1 MDNSLLAVR
10 IINHKYIVVE
20 RSVFRMNDVKK
31 KVEQKIICLNQG
43 SGTAYERLDELLSS
57 GWVIKQIASG
67 SSADGAC
74 CFVWL
79 EREE

>member
-1 MDNSLLAVR
+1 MSD
-10 IINHKYIVVE
+10 E
-20 RSVFRMNDVKK
+20 KK
-31 KVEQKIICLNQG
+31 NKVEQKIICLNQG
-43 SGTAYERLDELLSS
+43 MGTAYERLDEMLSS

-67 SSADGAC
+67 SSADMAC

>member
-1 MDNSLLAVR
+1 MSDE
-10 IINHKYIVVE
+10 K
-20 RSVFRMNDVKK
+20 KK

-43 SGTAYERLDELLSS
+43 SGTAYERLDEMLSS

>member
-1 MDNSLLAVR
+1 MSDE
-10 IINHKYIVVE
+10 K
-20 RSVFRMNDVKK
+20 KK

-43 SGTAYERLDELLSS
+43 TGTAYERLDGMLSS
-57 GWVIKQIASG
+57 GWVIKQMASG

>member
-1 MDNSLLAVR
+1 MGDEL
-10 IINHKYIVVE
+10 
-20 RSVFRMNDVKK
+20 KK
-31 KVEQKIICLNQG
+31 KVEQKIICLSQG
-43 SGTAYERLDELLSS
+43 SGTVYEKFDAMLSA

-79 EREE
+79 EREK

>member
-1 MDNSLLAVR
+1 MSDEL
-10 IINHKYIVVE
+10 
-20 RSVFRMNDVKK
+20 KK

-43 SGTAYERLDELLSS
+43 SGTAYEKLDGMLST
-57 GWVIKQIASG
+57 GWVIKQMTSE